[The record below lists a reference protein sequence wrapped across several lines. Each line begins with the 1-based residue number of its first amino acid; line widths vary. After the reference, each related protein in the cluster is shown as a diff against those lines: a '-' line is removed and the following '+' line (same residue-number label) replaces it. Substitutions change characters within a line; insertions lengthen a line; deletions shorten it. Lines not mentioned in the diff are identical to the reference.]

1 MNGIRCFCI
10 DDANRPKEIPAS
22 KWVKKGEKYH
32 IVHVFKHLSQKG
44 IQGVELAEIDISDCE
59 PYNCFRLTRFAIL
72 LEDLEK
78 LMQLMKDCTE
88 LSDIDISALLE
99 NLELV
104 ELEN

>member
-1 MNGIRCFCI
+1 MSGIRCFCI
-10 DDANRPKEIPAS
+10 DDTNRPKEIPAS
-22 KWVKKGEKYH
+22 KWVEKDKQYH
-32 IVHVFKHLSQKG
+32 ITHVFKHLSQKG
-44 IQGVELAEIDISDCE
+44 IQGVELAEVDISDCE

-78 LMQLMKDCTE
+78 LIQLMKDCTE

-104 ELEN
+104 ELE